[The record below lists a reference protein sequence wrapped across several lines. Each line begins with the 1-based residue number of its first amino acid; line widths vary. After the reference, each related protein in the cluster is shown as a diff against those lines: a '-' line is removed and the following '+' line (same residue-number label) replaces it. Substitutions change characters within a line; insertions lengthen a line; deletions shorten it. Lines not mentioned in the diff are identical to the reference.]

1 MTKFT
6 LEVIYN
12 LSTNYLKGGSYM
24 KKLLHVGLTLL
35 GTLSVLIA
43 TAAASSASTIA
54 SHQPECPKELLK

>member
-1 MTKFT
+1 
-6 LEVIYN
+6 
-12 LSTNYLKGGSYM
+12 M